1 MAKVRSLYLGAASL
15 LLAAIAVPQTY
26 LPAHAEQIAATV
38 NTTVITSSDV
48 TKRVGLLRLRGVKG
62 NLQQVAKQELV
73 DEVLMRMEV
82 IRTGTSV
89 STEDVDAAFAR
100 FAAGNKMT
108 AAQLTQ
114 ILQRAGVGA
123 DHFKAYIG
131 VSMSWPRTVGARFG
145 GSGGGNRMTNDQ
157 FVAKLKENNGQKPT
171 VTEYVIQQVIFVVP
185 EKKRATAGKRKAEAE
200 ASRKSFPGCKQAK
213 VFAAGY
219 KDVSVRQQ
227 VRVLETQFPDE
238 MREQL
243 TKLSEGGTTKVTLGQ
258 YGAEYYAVCQKR
270 QVSDDLAA
278 QVTYEKQ
285 DIKEAEKEAENP
297 NSKKYL
303 EELRKQN
310 EVTIR

>member
-15 LLAAIAVPQTY
+15 LLAALAVPQTHV
-26 LPAHAEQIAATV
+26 PAHAEQIAATV
-38 NTTVITSSDV
+38 NTIVITSGDV
-48 TKRVGLLRLRGVKG
+48 AKRVGLLRLRGVKG

-73 DEVLMRMEV
+73 DEVLMRQEV

-89 STEDVDAAFAR
+89 STDDVDAAFAR

-123 DHFKAYIG
+123 EHFKAYIG

-145 GSGGGNRMTNDQ
+145 GGTGNRMTNDQ
-157 FVAKLKENNGQKPT
+157 FIAKLKENNGQKPT

-185 EKKRATAGKRKAEAE
+185 EKKQATAGKRKGEAE
-200 ASRKSFPGCKQAK
+200 AARKSFPGCKDAK
-213 VFAAGY
+213 IFAAGF

-227 VRVLETQFPDE
+227 QRVLETQFPEPMRKE
-238 MREQL
+238 MAS
-243 TKLSEGGTTKVTLGQ
+243 LSAGGTTKVTMGQ
-258 YGAEYYAVCQKR
+258 FGPEFYGVCQKR

-278 QVTYEKQ
+278 QVTYETQ
-285 DIKEAEKEAENP
+285 DIKAAEKEAENP

-310 EVTIR
+310 EISIR

>member
-1 MAKVRSLYLGAASL
+1 MAKVRSLYFGAASL

-26 LPAHAEQIAATV
+26 VPAHAEQIAATV
-38 NTTVITSSDV
+38 NTIVITSSDV
-48 TKRVGLLRLRGVKG
+48 AKRVGLLRLRGVKG

-73 DEVLMRMEV
+73 DEVLMRQEV

-89 STEDVDAAFAR
+89 STDDVDAAFAR
-100 FAAGNKMT
+100 FAASNKMT
-108 AAQLTQ
+108 SAQLTQ

-123 DHFKAYIG
+123 EHFKAYIG

-145 GSGGGNRMTNDQ
+145 GGGNRMSNDQ
-157 FVAKLKENNGQKPT
+157 FIAKLKENNGQKPT

-185 EKKRATAGKRKAEAE
+185 EKKKNTVGKRKSEAE
-200 ASRKSFPGCKQAK
+200 ASRKSFPGCKDAK
-213 VFAAGY
+213 IFAAGF

-227 VRVLETQFPDE
+227 VRVLETQFPDPMKKE
-238 MREQL
+238 MAA
-243 TKLSEGGTTKVTLGQ
+243 LSEGGTTKVTLGQ
-258 YGAEYYAVCQKR
+258 YGPEYYAVCQKR

-278 QVTYEKQ
+278 QVTYESQ
-285 DIKEAEKEAENP
+285 DVKAAEKEGESP

>member
-15 LLAAIAVPQTY
+15 LLAALAVPQTY
-26 LPAHAEQIAATV
+26 APAHAEQIAATV
-38 NTTVITSSDV
+38 NTIVITSNDV
-48 TKRVGLLRLRGVKG
+48 TKRIGLLRLRGVKG

-73 DEVLMRMEV
+73 DEVLMRQEV

-89 STEDVDAAFAR
+89 STDDVDAAFAR
-100 FAAGNKMT
+100 FANSNKMT
-108 AAQLTQ
+108 PAQLSQ

-123 DHFKAYIG
+123 EHFKAYIG

-145 GSGGGNRMTNDQ
+145 GGANRMSNDQ
-157 FVAKLKENNGQKPT
+157 FIAKLKENNGQKPS

-185 EKKRATAGKRKAEAE
+185 EKKRNSVGKRKSEAE

-213 VFAAGY
+213 VFAAGF
-219 KDVSVRQQ
+219 KDVSVRNS

-238 MREQL
+238 LRKEMSN
-243 TKLSEGGTTKVTLGQ
+243 LSEGGTTKVTLGQ
-258 YGAEYYAVCQKR
+258 YGPEYYAVCQKR

-278 QVTYEKQ
+278 QVTYESQ
-285 DIKEAEKEAENP
+285 DLKAAEKEGENP

-310 EVTIR
+310 EIKIR